1 MKRHFIQNA
10 FRTCSL
16 HDSHF
21 DHARQEGTQELQ
33 GTFQQILQTPQL
45 TESALLLEAAV
56 DQELQRMRTVR
67 SLNSLLRDQPQTED

>member
-1 MKRHFIQNA
+1 MKRHFIQKA

-21 DHARQEGTQELQ
+21 DHAQEGTQELQ

-67 SLNSLLRDQPQTED
+67 SLNSLLRDHPQTED